1 MPILNR
7 QFFWLPYRYLL
18 ISSKDAVTLGVM
30 LGQAAFIGWLCAT
43 MWQRIQGEGLTL
55 ILVMSVIWLGLI
67 GSCREIVKER
77 NIFERERLRGIRNDA
92 YLLSKFIVLAFWS
105 LIQVLLLLTMIEL
118 KFSLPGAFVIQA
130 FSLWLISLSGIALG
144 LLISAS
150 AHRQDIAVIAV
161 PLILIPQLLFSSKIL
176 PADAHTGF
184 IERVKL
190 FMPTYW
196 GERMFNHSLAVPL
209 QLSESLIP
217 FIAISCLI
225 LFFLI
230 FTFTLLA
237 FIKRRIR

>member
-1 MPILNR
+1 MPIRNQQL
-7 QFFWLPYRYLL
+7 FWLSYRYLL
-18 ISSKDAVTLGVM
+18 ISSKDMVTLGVM

-77 NIFERERLRGIRNDA
+77 NIFERERLWGIRNES
-92 YLLSKFIVLAFWS
+92 YLLSKFFVLSFWS
-105 LIQVLLLLTMIEL
+105 MIQVLFLLTMIEL
-118 KFSLPGAFVIQA
+118 KFSLPGVFAVQA
-130 FSLWLISLSGIALG
+130 VSLWLISMTGIALG

-176 PADAHTGF
+176 PPEAHTEY
-184 IERVKL
+184 IERIKF

-196 GERMFNHSLAVPL
+196 GERIFDLSLVSPL
-209 QLSESLIP
+209 KLSELFIP
-217 FIAISCLI
+217 TIAIIFLI
-225 LFFLI
+225 AFFLV
-230 FTFTLLA
+230 FTFTLLT